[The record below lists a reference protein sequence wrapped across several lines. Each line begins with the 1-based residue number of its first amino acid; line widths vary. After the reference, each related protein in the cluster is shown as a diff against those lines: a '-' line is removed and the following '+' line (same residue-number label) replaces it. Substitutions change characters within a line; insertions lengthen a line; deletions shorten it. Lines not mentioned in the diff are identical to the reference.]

1 MEGAQPKIRNRLK
14 AAIWGYLL
22 LIIFE
27 GALRKWFLPG
37 LSNPLLIVRDPLAI
51 YVLLVARSRGYLT
64 FNGYSFWMIVIG
76 IFGTITAVLVG
87 HGNLF
92 VALFGARIFL
102 IHFPLMFSIG
112 RIFTTQDVIKFGRVL
127 LWISIPMTVLII
139 LQFYSPQSAW
149 VNRGVGGDVAGAGF
163 SGANGFFRPPGTFS
177 FTNGNSLYF
186 GLVSSYVF
194 YFWTSPAM
202 INKILLIA
210 STVCLLISIP
220 FSISRTLL
228 FETGLSIGF
237 MVVALWNKPEYLK
250 KVMLGAGIVFISFF
264 ILKSQSFFA
273 TGADA
278 FSERF
283 TTANEA
289 EGGLN
294 SVFMDRFLGG
304 MIGAVQGA
312 PDLPFFGYGLGMG
325 TNAGSTLLTGGRA
338 FLIAE
343 QEWGRVI
350 GELGLL
356 MGFIVIIIRVSF
368 SFTASRRGII
378 ELRHNN
384 PLPWMLLS
392 TGFIQIIQG
401 GWAQPTSLGFS
412 IMSGGL
418 ILAAMNK
425 QEFKIF

>member
-1 MEGAQPKIRNRLK
+1 MQRAQQRIRNSLK
-14 AAIWGYLL
+14 ISIWAYMLL
-22 LIIFE
+22 VIFE

-37 LSNPLLIVRDPLAI
+37 LANPLLVVRDPLAI
-51 YVLLVARSRGYLT
+51 YVLLVARTRGFLL
-64 FNGYSFWMIVIG
+64 FNAYSFWIIIIG
-76 IFGTITAVLVG
+76 IFGTVTAVLLG
-87 HGNLF
+87 HGNLW
-92 VALFGARIFL
+92 VALYGARIFL

-112 RIFTTQDVIKFGRVL
+112 RILTIKDVIKFGKVL
-127 LWISIPMTVLII
+127 LWITIPMTILII

-149 VNRGVGGDVAGAGF
+149 VNRGVGGDVNGAGF
-163 SGANGFFRPPGTFS
+163 SGANGFYRPPGTFS
-177 FTNGNSLYF
+177 FTNGNSLFYGF
-186 GLVSSYVF
+186 AGSYVF
-194 YFWTSPAM
+194 YFW
-202 INKILLIA
+202 INPSTISKILLVA
-210 STVCLLISIP
+210 STVCLLMSIP

-228 FETGLSIGF
+228 FEVGLSVGF
-237 MVVALWNKPEYLK
+237 MIIALWNKPQYLK
-250 KVMLGAGIVFISFF
+250 RVLLGAGITVIAFLV
-264 ILKSQSFFA
+264 LKNQSFFA
-273 TGADA
+273 TGTDT
-278 FSERF
+278 FSTRF
-283 TTANEA
+283 TNANEA

-294 SVFMDRFLGG
+294 SVFLDRFLGG
-304 MIGAVQGA
+304 MIEAVYNA

-325 TNAGSTLLTGGRA
+325 TNAGSALLTGDRA
-338 FLIAE
+338 FLISE

-356 MGFIVIIIRVSF
+356 MGFIVVIIRIFF
-368 SFTASRRGII
+368 SFKTARRGIT

-418 ILAAMNK
+418 ILAAMNR